1 MNPIEIMA
9 IIVAVLGLVKLFFVA
24 TNPKAWLKVVDFV
37 FAKPNVTSAVSAL
50 LALIVLFFIIQ
61 EITIVQIFAVVL
73 FVTLLV
79 LVKASAY
86 AKEIKDLGHKILK
99 DKNAIKKVWLAVVAW
114 LILILWLFYEVFI

>member
-73 FVTLLV
+73 FVMLLI

-86 AKEIKDLGHKILK
+86 AKEIKDLGYKILK
-99 DKNAIKKVWLAVVAW
+99 DKNTIKKVWLAVVAW

>member
-73 FVTLLV
+73 FVMLLV

-86 AKEIKDLGHKILK
+86 AKEIKDLGYKILK
-99 DKNAIKKVWLAVVAW
+99 DKNVIKKVWLAVVA
-114 LILILWLFYEVFI
+114 